1 MSKTN
6 KMNLNVINEKK
17 SIKSEM
23 ISENFLD
30 SLYENIAKK
39 IQHSKKLEKVEID
52 NKYIPKFNESEML
65 LRYNYNVQQLK
76 IFAKTYKLKVMGN
89 KGQLMSRIYTFLFL
103 SNSIVKIQKICRGYL
118 QRKYMLCHGPALKNR
133 LICTNTFDFLS
144 MEDIKEVAKEQFFS
158 YKDEDGFIYGFDI
171 MSLHNLIY
179 KSNGAVKNPFNTKP
193 ISSKII
199 EKFRS
204 LLRLSRV
211 LRINISTELSDIN
224 NDISN
229 KKSVELRA
237 LSLFQNIDALGN
249 YSNAQWFNSLNRIQL
264 IKFTRELVDIWS
276 YRAPLTME
284 TKRSICPPL
293 GNPFSRLPN
302 YNILQNMESI
312 DDVRKYILDILEKFV
327 NSGIDKDSKCLGAYY
342 VLGALTLVNND
353 AATSLPWLY
362 QALCYI

>member
-1 MSKTN
+1 M
-6 KMNLNVINEKK
+6 
-17 SIKSEM
+17 
-23 ISENFLD
+23 
-30 SLYENIAKK
+30 
-39 IQHSKKLEKVEID
+39 
-52 NKYIPKFNESEML
+52 
-65 LRYNYNVQQLK
+65 
-76 IFAKTYKLKVMGN
+76 
-89 KGQLMSRIYTFLFL
+89 
-103 SNSIVKIQKICRGYL
+103 
-118 QRKYMLCHGPALKNR
+118 
-133 LICTNTFDFLS
+133 
-144 MEDIKEVAKEQFFS
+144 
-158 YKDEDGFIYGFDI
+158 
-171 MSLHNLIY
+171 
-179 KSNGAVKNPFNTKP
+179 
-193 ISSKII
+193 
-199 EKFRS
+199 
-204 LLRLSRV
+204 
-211 LRINISTELSDIN
+211 
-224 NDISN
+224 
-229 KKSVELRA
+229 ELRA

-264 IKFTRELVDIWS
+264 IKFTRELVDIWC